1 MNTDDK
7 LDQISDTIAFLLAR
21 VKGDA
26 DAAMAIVD
34 GDARN
39 ISILLMGM
47 TDLAM
52 GMVMIM
58 AGISG
63 CKPEEFV
70 RTMALGAKFY
80 GDDFMG
86 RK

>member
-7 LDQISDTIAFLLAR
+7 LDQVSDTIVFLLAR
-21 VKGDA
+21 VKGDPEM
-26 DAAMAIVD
+26 AMAIVD

-47 TDLAM
+47 TDLCM

-58 AGISG
+58 AGITGST
-63 CKPEEFV
+63 PEEFV
-70 RTMALGAKFY
+70 TTMALGAKFY
-80 GDDFMG
+80 GDDFLG